1 MCQFFMKVGALSGT
15 PKQIMCHSS
24 KNAQPILTK
33 FQGLLNLYGRHA
45 VETLLK
51 TFRKFLFLCP
61 ILVIFE
67 VFHSWKNK
75 KEINVQPFCKL

>member
-1 MCQFFMKVGALSGT
+1 MKFRALFGT
-15 PKQIMCHSS
+15 PKQIMCHNS
-24 KNAQPILTK
+24 KNAQPISTK
-33 FQGLLNLYGRHA
+33 FQGLLNLYEKTCSGY
-45 VETLLK
+45 LLK

-67 VFHSWKNK
+67 VFHLWKNY